1 MITNKQDRQG
11 VRTPADIERK
21 YNLGR
26 MAKLLEQIESPEYS
40 EKLIRMVMSAFGGCA
55 GMNRRIVPLQLI
67 AAGWETIGDNLHSQ
81 VVTID
86 GVNAYHKINL
96 DLSPEQLLKNKN
108 FLLTT
113 KNDGGVVTVY
123 AIGRKPQADLSIQA
137 TVTGTGST
145 LPVTT
150 VDLRADAWETI
161 GEKLHSQDAFPE
173 WVNSYSQIDLDLS
186 VDQLLSFQSQGFFVT
201 TYNDNGRVTAIAI
214 GNKPQEDLSVQAV
227 ITGTGA
233 NLPVTSVQ
241 LSADGWKTVDKKLH
255 SQEVAISGVTPYSK
269 VNLEL
274 NEEQLAHFL
283 EQNLAMLTRNT
294 GGVVTVY
301 AVGSKPAQD
310 YTIQATI
317 QEVRV

>member
-26 MAKLLEQIESPEYS
+26 MAKLLEQMESPEYS
-40 EKLIRMVMSAFGGCA
+40 EKLIRMVLEAFGGCA

-113 KNDGGVVTVY
+113 KNEDGVVTVY

-145 LPVTT
+145 AGNYCGSAGRCLGNHWRKTALPGCFPGV
-150 VDLRADAWETI
+150 
-161 GEKLHSQDAFPE
+161 GEYLQPDR
-173 WVNSYSQIDLDLS
+173 L
-186 VDQLLSFQSQGFFVT
+186 
-201 TYNDNGRVTAIAI
+201 
-214 GNKPQEDLSVQAV
+214 
-227 ITGTGA
+227 
-233 NLPVTSVQ
+233 
-241 LSADGWKTVDKKLH
+241 
-255 SQEVAISGVTPYSK
+255 
-269 VNLEL
+269 
-274 NEEQLAHFL
+274 
-283 EQNLAMLTRNT
+283 
-294 GGVVTVY
+294 
-301 AVGSKPAQD
+301 GSKCGSASFLSEPGLFRYHLQ
-310 YTIQATI
+310 
-317 QEVRV
+317 R